1 MHPIRRLPSHLINQI
16 AAGEVVERPASAL
29 KELVEN
35 ALDAGAR
42 RIEIALQNG
51 GIEHLSVVDD
61 GHGMDTPA
69 LRLALERHATSKL
82 PGDALDAILTM
93 GFRGEALPSIA
104 SVARLKLTSRMA
116 GGEGWG
122 IVVDYGVTV
131 EDAPA
136 AGPPGTRVCVDGLF
150 ARVPARRKFL
160 KSPRAEHAAC
170 LDVVRRLAMAR
181 PAVAF
186 RVEADGRRCLDLPA
200 APSRAERV
208 AALLGAEFAENA
220 TAIDHRRDALA
231 IKGFAG
237 LPTYHRATPSEQY
250 LFVGDRPVRD
260 RALLGA
266 IKGAYAGLIDPRRHA
281 MAVLFLD
288 IPADQLD
295 VNVHPA
301 KTEVRFADAAAVRAL
316 VVGGVRRALDAASG
330 VSATPIAAQALR
342 YFTYAPP
349 GDVARTREIVGEARL
364 AFAAAPALPACTPAD
379 VHPPEPADAEEADRP
394 LGIARAQIGAM
405 WILSE
410 TPAGLILV
418 DQHAAHER
426 IVLERLRAARA
437 AAVPPSQPLL
447 LPIVVELDEAAA
459 MRLADAAAELL
470 TIGLDVDRFGP
481 RAVVV
486 RALPAALAQGDVRAL
501 VCDIAD
507 ELSETGASRAVR
519 DRLDRILATI
529 ACHGSVRAGRRLA
542 LAEMDALLRK
552 MEATPHA
559 GQCNHGR
566 PTFVALSNDDIER
579 LFERR

>member
-1 MHPIRRLPSHLINQI
+1 MNPIRRLPGHLVNQI
-16 AAGEVVERPASAL
+16 AAGEVVERPAAAL

-35 ALDAGAR
+35 ALDAGAG
-42 RIEIALQNG
+42 RIEIMLHNG
-51 GIEHLSVVDD
+51 GIDHVSVTDD
-61 GHGMDTPA
+61 GHGMDA
-69 LRLALERHATSKL
+69 SSLRLALERHATSKL
-82 PGDALDAILTM
+82 PGDALDRIVTL

-104 SVARLKLTSRMA
+104 SVARLTIASRTA
-116 GGEGWG
+116 GGDGWS
-122 IVVDYGVTV
+122 IVVDHGATV
-131 EDAPA
+131 QDAPA
-136 AGPPGTRVCVDGLF
+136 AGLPGTRVAVDGLF

-160 KSPRAEHAAC
+160 KSPRSEHAAC

-181 PAVAF
+181 PGVAF

-200 APSRAERV
+200 EQSRGERV
-208 AALLGAEFAENA
+208 AALLGGEFTDNA
-220 TAIDHRRDALA
+220 ASIDHQRDALA
-231 IKGFAG
+231 LGGFAG
-237 LPTYHRATPSEQY
+237 RPTYHRATPSEQY

-281 MAVLFLD
+281 MVVLFLD

-316 VVGGVRRALDAASG
+316 VVGGVRRALEAASG
-330 VSATPIAAQALR
+330 VSATPVSAQALT
-342 YFTYAPP
+342 YFTAP
-349 GDVARTREIVGEARL
+349 GDSARARQIVGEARL
-364 AFAAAPALPACTPAD
+364 AFAAASPVPGFAQPSDPDAALPEDP
-379 VHPPEPADAEEADRP
+379 DAVCHP
-394 LGIARAQIGAM
+394 LGNARAQIGAM
-405 WILSE
+405 WILAE
-410 TPAGLILV
+410 TRDGLILV

-437 AAVPPSQPLL
+437 AAVAPAQPLL

-459 MRLADAAAELL
+459 ARVADAAAELA
-470 TIGLDVDRFGP
+470 TIGLDIERFGP
-481 RAVVV
+481 RAIVL
-486 RALPAALAQGDVRAL
+486 RALPAALAQGDAQAIVR
-501 VCDIAD
+501 DIAD
-507 ELSETGASRAVR
+507 ELGETGASGAVR

-542 LAEMDALLRK
+542 LAEMDALLRA

-566 PTFVALSNDDIER
+566 PTYVALANADIER